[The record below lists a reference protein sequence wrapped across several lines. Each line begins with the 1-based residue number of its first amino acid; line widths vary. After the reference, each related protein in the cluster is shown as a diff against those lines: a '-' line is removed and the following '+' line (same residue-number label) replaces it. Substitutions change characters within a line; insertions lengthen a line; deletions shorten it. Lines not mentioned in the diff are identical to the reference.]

1 MDMALDDIPVSGCT
15 CFSTCDGRGLSVSRR
30 WAAQQSLAPSMASGL
45 TMASL
50 RAGVLTSQQTVV
62 NEATIVATF
71 HLVNIY
77 LVALDGLPGTL
88 LSARFR
94 SAYLGHGFLGR
105 LLLCFWCHEVI

>member
-1 MDMALDDIPVSGCT
+1 MIFQYQDAPALAPAT
-15 CFSTCDGRGLSVSRR
+15 AKVSRS
-30 WAAQQSLAPSMASGL
+30 AAQ
-45 TMASL
+45 
-50 RAGVLTSQQTVV
+50 AGS
-62 NEATIVATF
+62 TIVLSTEYGRWSHHGIATCRRINILKDSGKRSYDRDNVY
-71 HLVNIY
+71 LVNIY